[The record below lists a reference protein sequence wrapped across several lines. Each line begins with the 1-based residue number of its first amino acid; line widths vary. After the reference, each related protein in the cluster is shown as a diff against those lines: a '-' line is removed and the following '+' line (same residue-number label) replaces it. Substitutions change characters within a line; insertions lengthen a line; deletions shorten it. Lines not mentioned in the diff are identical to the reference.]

1 HRTRVRAARRRDV
14 RVLCDRPRPRWQ
26 RSRSARD
33 QANAGQ
39 GGGAKASGP
48 APPLQRVAPTRCPC
62 LHGGGIR
69 GGGRP
74 RTFLRLGHCET
85 CPSLSLDGGR
95 DTTGSLAL
103 PPSRGPDWMTSLIIL
118 AMALATSAGSR
129 SRPSMTRFTYAVST

>member
-1 HRTRVRAARRRDV
+1 
-14 RVLCDRPRPRWQ
+14 
-26 RSRSARD
+26 D

-69 GGGRP
+69 GGGVR
-74 RTFLRLGHCET
+74 RTFLRLGDCEA

-95 DTTGSLAL
+95 VTTGSVAL
-103 PPSRGPDWMTSLIIL
+103 RSIRAPAWMTILISL
-118 AMALATSAGSR
+118 ARALATSAGSR